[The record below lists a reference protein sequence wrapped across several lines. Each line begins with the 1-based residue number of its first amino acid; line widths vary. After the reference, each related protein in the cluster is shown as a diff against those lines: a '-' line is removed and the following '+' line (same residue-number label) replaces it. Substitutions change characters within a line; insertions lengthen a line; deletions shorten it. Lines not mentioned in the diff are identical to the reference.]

1 MTDFHVAIERAAFE
15 RESGGI
21 GTLGEKTLH
30 ATLKIFVEP
39 SSEYHEKKIG
49 DYYADIE
56 RDGHIIEIQTRAFDR
71 LRKKLAFFLDNG
83 YSVTVVYPVPAVKW
97 ISWID
102 REQGEVGEKRRSPKK
117 GTVYDIV
124 SELYKIRPLISNDRL
139 DFRVLLLE
147 VVDYR
152 NLDGYGKSKKIRST
166 RFERMPLALLCEATL
181 GMNDRFSVLLPSD
194 LPESFTSADLAA
206 AASISRSIAQ
216 KTLLLLTDVG
226 VVTRI
231 GKEGRCFIYKTNH

>member
-1 MTDFHVAIERAAFE
+1 MTDFHVALERAALE

-30 ATLKIFVEP
+30 AALKFFVEP
-39 SSEYHEKKIG
+39 NAEYHEKKIG
-49 DYYADIE
+49 DYYADVE
-56 RDGHIIEIQTRAFDR
+56 RDGYVIEIQTRSFDR
-71 LRKKLAFFLDNG
+71 LRKKLAFFLDIG
-83 YSVTVVYPVPAVKW
+83 YKVTVVYPVPAIKW

-102 REQGEVGEKRRSPKK
+102 REQGEIGEKRRSPKK

-124 SELYKIRPLISNDRL
+124 SELYKIRPLISDDRL
-139 DFRVLLLE
+139 GFHVIMLE

-166 RFERMPLALLCEATL
+166 RFERMPLTLLGQTRF
-181 GMNDRFSVLLPSD
+181 GMTDRFSALVPTE
-194 LPESFTSADLAA
+194 LPESFTSADFAA

-231 GKEGRCFIYKTNH
+231 GKEGRCYIYKMS

>member
-1 MTDFHVAIERAAFE
+1 MTDFHVAVERAAFE

-30 ATLKIFVEP
+30 ATLKYFVEP
-39 SSEYHEKKIG
+39 SGEYHEKKIG
-49 DYYADIE
+49 DYYADVE
-56 RDGHIIEIQTRAFDR
+56 RDGHITEIQTRSFDR

-83 YSVTVVYPVPAVKW
+83 YKVTVVYPVPAVKW

-102 REQGEVGEKRRSPKK
+102 RERGEIGEKRRSPKK

-124 SELYKIRPLISNDRL
+124 PELYKIRPLISNEGL
-139 DFRVLLLE
+139 DFHVIMLE

-166 RFERMPLALLCEATL
+166 RFERMPITLLGQTSF
-181 GMNDRFSVLLPSD
+181 GMSDRFSALVPTD
-194 LPESFTSADLAA
+194 LPNNFNSADFAA
-206 AASISRSIAQ
+206 AASISRSVAQ

-226 VVTRI
+226 VVTRL
-231 GKEGRCFIYKTNH
+231 GKEGRCYIYKMS